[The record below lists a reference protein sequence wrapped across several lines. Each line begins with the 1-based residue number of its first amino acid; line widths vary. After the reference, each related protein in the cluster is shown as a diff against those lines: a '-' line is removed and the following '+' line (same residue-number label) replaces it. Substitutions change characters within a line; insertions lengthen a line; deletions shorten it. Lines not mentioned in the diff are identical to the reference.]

1 MKGCNLQ
8 RCTYIVTISD
18 DVIDMLHIMPLMP
31 LMPFVFSPLHPC
43 VPGQVLDEADR
54 MFHMGFEY
62 QAFWILEGDPFGLD
76 DCEASCQPCHT
87 TGSIVLGPDRAV
99 IDHGPPLVLILLNLA
114 SCVD

>member
-18 DVIDMLHIMPLMP
+18 DVTSMLHILPL
-31 LMPFVFSPLHPC
+31 FFFSTWHPC
-43 VPGQVLDEADR
+43 VPGEVLDEADR

-62 QAFWILEGDPFGLD
+62 QAVAILVTL
-76 DCEASCQPCHT
+76 
-87 TGSIVLGPDRAV
+87 TGSIVLKPDSAM
-99 IDHGPPLVLILLNLA
+99 IDHRPPSVLTLLNLV